1 MYTGLYTAV
10 SGGMANEKRLAA
22 LTNNLANATTAGF
35 KADHSIFH
43 GILQPMVIGPVPL
56 SETAAAVMTAVDPLR
71 LQYAEHHP
79 QVTTYTDFSQ
89 GALRETGNPFDLALE
104 GRGLFVVDSA
114 AGERYTRQGTLSL
127 NTEGMLVTQNGLLV
141 RGEQGAINVHGKR
154 FAVDAAGRV
163 LVEGRVVDKLKIVDI
178 PPAGALEKVGDTLF
192 RLVDPRI
199 PVQDAANVVVR
210 QGAVE
215 LSNSQLVRLLSS
227 VIQTSRA
234 YEAYQRTIQIFDE
247 TAGRAV
253 NDIANTR

>member
-1 MYTGLYTAV
+1 
-10 SGGMANEKRLAA
+10 
-22 LTNNLANATTAGF
+22 
-35 KADHSIFH
+35 
-43 GILQPMVIGPVPL
+43 
-56 SETAAAVMTAVDPLR
+56 MTAVDPLR

-141 RGEQGAINVHGKR
+141 QGEQGAINVHGKR
-154 FAVDAAGRV
+154 FEVDAAGRV

-192 RLVDPRI
+192 RLVDPHT

-215 LSNSQLVRLLSS
+215 LSNSQLVRLMGS